1 MFEPNDIG
9 RITPEEQA
17 DALRTLVATFSTSVV
32 RPGAK
37 APRNA
42 VTAEIIDILDEVPAD
57 RAEAVAQLFAMMA
70 LRLRRKGTPR
80 RTTFRLALET
90 ALLARNYA
98 GDATPPSEVAYL
110 SAGRPGL
117 GVIDVACGD
126 LEARVA
132 DVPPDDRRTWLTA
145 QAVAA
150 GMIDA
155 DGRHRLGGSDR
166 NAGDLAVAEFLI
178 RAAAQYLAGST
189 PVVKDGPDH
198 KA

>member
-1 MFEPNDIG
+1 MFEPDDIG
-9 RITPEEQA
+9 RITPEEQV

-42 VTAEIIDILDEVPAD
+42 VTAEIIDILDEVPSD
-57 RAEAVAQLFAMMA
+57 HAEAVAQLFSMMA
-70 LRLRRKGTPR
+70 LRLRRKGAPR

-98 GDATPPSEVAYL
+98 GDATPSSEVAYL
-110 SAGRPGL
+110 SADRPGL
-117 GVIDVACGD
+117 GAIDVACGD

-132 DVPPDDRRTWLTA
+132 DVPPDDRRPWLTA

-155 DGRHRLGGSDR
+155 DGRHRLGGADR

-189 PVVKDGPDH
+189 PAGDGGSSR
-198 KA
+198 KG